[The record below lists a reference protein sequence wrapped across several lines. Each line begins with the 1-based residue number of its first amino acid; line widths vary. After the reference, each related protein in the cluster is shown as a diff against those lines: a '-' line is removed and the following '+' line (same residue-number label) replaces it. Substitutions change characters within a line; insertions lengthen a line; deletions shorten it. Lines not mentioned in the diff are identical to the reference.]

1 LQYGRALAIRL
12 IAGHHGISTAIAVA
26 LTVLAAAAARAS
38 GAQQMPAGGA
48 GAAPSRAHAAAP
60 SVAAPG
66 TCVQCHGD
74 VVKHT
79 VLHPKSSDCVSCHVP
94 KARDAHQFTVKA
106 CASCHQMVKQ
116 TDKYVH
122 GPVAAGEC
130 LACHDPHGSEEPQM
144 VRMFGAELCERCHV
158 DMKARLAEK
167 RFTHAPVKEDC
178 SSCHNPHASPSKYQI
193 RVDSAEQCLGC
204 HKTLRKEL
212 VTARVQHEAVAVD
225 RECVNC
231 HDPHASDLDKQLK
244 GSSMEL
250 CLSCHD
256 KEQEAPGGK
265 VQNVKSWLETHTDL
279 HGPIRQQD
287 CVGCHLPH
295 DSEHFRLLRKDYPEK
310 FYSPYDPKNY
320 ELCFM
325 CHEPDLAKVER
336 TSTVTGFRDGDRNL
350 HFLHVNR
357 TEKGRTCRACH
368 EAHSSTMPKH
378 LRETVPF
385 GEWQLPVGYQPTPDG
400 GRCTPGCHL
409 PMEYTR
415 GKSRAIQ
422 TSGGR

>member
-1 LQYGRALAIRL
+1 LRYGREPAIRL
-12 IAGHHGISTAIAVA
+12 IAGHHAISTAIAVV

-48 GAAPSRAHAAAP
+48 GATPSRAHAAAP
-60 SVAAPG
+60 PVAAPG

-79 VLHPKSSDCVSCHVP
+79 VLHPKASDCVSCHVP

-116 TDKYVH
+116 NDKYVH

-130 LACHDPHGSEEPQM
+130 LACHDPHGSDEPQQ

-158 DMKARLAEK
+158 EMKARLVEK

-193 RVDSAEQCLGC
+193 RVDNAEQCLGC

-256 KEQEAPGGK
+256 KEQDAPGGK

-409 PMEYTR
+409 PMEYSR
-415 GKSRAIQ
+415 GKSRVTQ
-422 TSGGR
+422 TGGGR

>member
-1 LQYGRALAIRL
+1 MRLTAGTRSNVGLGL
-12 IAGHHGISTAIAVA
+12 IAILIA
-26 LTVLAAAAARAS
+26 LGAAHVR
-38 GAQQMPAGGA
+38 GAQQ
-48 GAAPSRAHAAAP
+48 AAATTSAP
-60 SVAAPG
+60 PAVRRAPPATAAAG
-66 TCVQCHGD
+66 SCATCHGT
-74 VVKHT
+74 VAKHT
-79 VLHPKSSDCVSCHVP
+79 VLHPKVTECESCHVP
-94 KARDAHQFTVKA
+94 KARDAHAFNDKTCTA
-106 CASCHQMVKQ
+106 CHQMVKAN
-116 TDKYVH
+116 DKFVH

-130 LACHDPHGSEEPQM
+130 LACHDPHGSDEPQL
-144 VRMFGAELCERCHV
+144 VRMFGSDLCQRCHV

-178 SSCHNPHASPSKYQI
+178 ATCHNPHASPSKYQI
-193 RVDSAEQCLGC
+193 RNDSAEQCLAC

-244 GSSMEL
+244 GTSMTL

-256 KEQEAPGGK
+256 REQDAPSGK
-265 VQNVKSWLETHTDL
+265 VQNVKGWLQTHTDL

-287 CVGCHLPH
+287 CVGCHSPH
-295 DSEHFRLLRKDYPEK
+295 DSEHFRLLRKDYPET
-310 FYSPYDPKNY
+310 FYSPYEPKNY
-320 ELCFM
+320 ELCFT

-336 TSTVTGFRDGDRNL
+336 TATVTGFRDGDLNL

-368 EAHSSTMPKH
+368 EAHSSTVPKH

-385 GEWQLPVGYQPTPDG
+385 GDWQMPVGYTQTADG
-400 GRCTPGCHL
+400 GRCAPGCHL
-409 PMEYTR
+409 PKTYSR
-415 GKSRAIQ
+415 GLSKPVK
-422 TSGGR
+422 TGGL